1 VPRQEADYN
10 KAVTARL
17 QPPSPRCVASAT
29 VPASPE
35 SPKAGNKASWAP
47 RIAEGK
53 ATLYEHALK
62 GYQGKSGV
70 MPAKGARADLSD
82 DLIKQGVDYMV
93 QIAQ

>member
-1 VPRQEADYN
+1 MPRQEADYN

-53 ATLYEHALK
+53 ATLYEHAIK
-62 GYQGKSGV
+62 GFQSNGAV
-70 MPAKGARADLSD
+70 MPPKGGRPDLPD
-82 DLIKQGVDYMV
+82 DLIKQAVDHML
-93 QIAQ
+93 QMSQ